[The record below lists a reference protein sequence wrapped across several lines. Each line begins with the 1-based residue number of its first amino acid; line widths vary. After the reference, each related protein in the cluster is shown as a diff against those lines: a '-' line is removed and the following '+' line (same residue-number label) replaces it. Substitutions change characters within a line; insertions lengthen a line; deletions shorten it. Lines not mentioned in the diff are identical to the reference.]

1 MAGDCCCHNMIYHKY
16 NQHSGTSGKG
26 LRQMAVSVVNVVK
39 SKGVVSYLEVGDQ
52 LVRQLLASKGKGT
65 IPDCCSQQRSAYYVH
80 SNNRW
85 LLR

>member
-1 MAGDCCCHNMIYHKY
+1 MAGDCCCHNMIYYKY
-16 NQHSGTSGKG
+16 NQHSSTSGKG

-65 IPDCCSQQRSAYYVH
+65 TPDCCS
-80 SNNRW
+80 
-85 LLR
+85 